1 MHKVLLWWNKA
12 AENKILNFETLK
24 LCTTASKRIISEKW
38 KYTMVV
44 IEWGKCL
51 SIEAPV
57 LYGKSGQGNRKYNCE
72 KIRGCW
78 NP

>member
-1 MHKVLLWWNKA
+1 MSSHFIGKAEDNLKLSKILKMNKVLSWWNKA

-44 IEWGKCL
+44 IE
-51 SIEAPV
+51 
-57 LYGKSGQGNRKYNCE
+57 
-72 KIRGCW
+72 
-78 NP
+78 